1 MIARGQPGALIEDA
15 DEAASRVLA
24 MVEAGAIVT
33 AGGTR
38 LPTPIRSVCVHG
50 DSAHAVATARAVRAR
65 LEGAGI
71 RLAPFRA

>member
-1 MIARGQPGALIEDA
+1 
-15 DEAASRVLA
+15 VLA
-24 MVEAGAIVT
+24 MVQEGAII
-33 AGGTR
+33 AASGRR

-65 LEGAGI
+65 LEAAGV